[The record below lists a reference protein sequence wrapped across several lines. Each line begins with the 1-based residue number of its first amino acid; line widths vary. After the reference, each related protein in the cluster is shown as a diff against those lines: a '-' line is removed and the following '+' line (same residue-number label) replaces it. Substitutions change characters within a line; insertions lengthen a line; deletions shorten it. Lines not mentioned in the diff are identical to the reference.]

1 MSAEQK
7 EGNDLY
13 DDINITPMLD
23 LAYVLLVI
31 FIIMT
36 TASVQGV
43 KVNLP
48 KASASVSLAKPQT
61 KAITVS
67 DSGQIFLDAFPVSI
81 GELEARL
88 RTQKAL
94 TPDFPI
100 IVKGDA
106 NVQYQKVVDIL
117 DLLRRLDLSQV
128 GLVTGK
134 SPTGG

>member
-1 MSAEQK
+1 MQVHDDEK
-7 EGNDLY
+7 PY

-36 TASVQGV
+36 TAAVQGV

-61 KAITVS
+61 KAITIS
-67 DSGQIFLDAFPVSI
+67 DTGQIFLDAYPVSI
-81 GELEARL
+81 GELEQRL
-88 RTQKAL
+88 REQKAL
-94 TPDFPI
+94 NPDFPV

-106 NVQYQKVVDIL
+106 NVQYQKVIDIL
-117 DLLRRLDLSQV
+117 DLLRRLDLTQV

-134 SPTGG
+134 QPS

>member
-1 MSAEQK
+1 MQVQDDDK
-7 EGNDLY
+7 PY

-67 DSGQIFLDAFPVSI
+67 DSGQIFLDAFPVTL
-81 GELEARL
+81 GELEQRL
-88 RTQKAL
+88 RTQKAIS
-94 TPDFPI
+94 PDFPV
-100 IVKGDA
+100 IVKGDS

-128 GLVTGK
+128 GLVTGRQQ
-134 SPTGG
+134 TN

>member
-1 MSAEQK
+1 MRAQDEEK
-7 EGNDLY
+7 PY

-48 KASASVSLAKPQT
+48 KASTSVSLAKPQT

-67 DSGQIFLDAFPVSI
+67 DSGQIFLDAFPVSLS
-81 GELEARL
+81 ELEQRL
-88 RTQKAL
+88 RTQKAV
-94 TPDFPI
+94 TPDFPV
-100 IVKGDA
+100 IVKGDS

-134 SPTGG
+134 QQG